1 MATIKN
7 YPFADGRFEDIE
19 VTEEFKRGYDKM
31 LADEKRLE
39 RKETRRHL
47 SLDMLMEEEERY
59 NNQGGLEN
67 RQLNRGNAM
76 FSIISPELDPLE
88 ILIQREEE
96 ANKPIVKDLAASLD
110 LTDYQKE
117 VAVEYYINNKTQTRI
132 AKELGVTRM
141 NICKI
146 IAKVRERV
154 IDKMA

>member
-7 YPFADGRFEDIE
+7 YPFADGRFEDVE
-19 VTEEFKRGYDKM
+19 VTEEFKREYEKM

-59 NNQGGLEN
+59 NTQGILEN
-67 RQLNRGNAM
+67 RQLKMSNELY
-76 FSIISPELDPLE
+76 SLISPELDPLE

-96 ANKPIVKDLAASLD
+96 ADKPIVKDLAESLD
-110 LTDYQKE
+110 LTDYQKKI
-117 VAVEYYINNKTQTRI
+117 AVEYYLYNKTQTQI

-146 IAKVRERV
+146 IQKVRERV
-154 IDKMA
+154 IDKLA